1 MIAAV
6 ETSPWFDNHPDQ
18 AGLWVIEYASE
29 RFAVLG
35 LGRIAD
41 GRVKA
46 HLASITNYRQQRN
59 GVVPEQIHLDL
70 PLATLAAG
78 HHPE

>member
-46 HLASITNYRQQRN
+46 HLASITNYRQRPT
-59 GVVPEQIHLDL
+59 VR
-70 PLATLAAG
+70 ATHPARTYDPSIATHPAAG
-78 HHPE
+78 L